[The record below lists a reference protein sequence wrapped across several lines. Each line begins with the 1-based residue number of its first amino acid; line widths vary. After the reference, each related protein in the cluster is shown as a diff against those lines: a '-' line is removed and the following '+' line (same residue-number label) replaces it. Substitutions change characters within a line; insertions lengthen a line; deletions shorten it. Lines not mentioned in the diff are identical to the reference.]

1 MVNMILA
8 PESGIRDLS
17 KQINGMELYPGII
30 DDPVK
35 GREEASSNGSATA
48 HEIGLS
54 TRFDAN
60 AGISAKPDHVR
71 S

>member
-1 MVNMILA
+1 
-8 PESGIRDLS
+8 
-17 KQINGMELYPGII
+17 
-30 DDPVK
+30 VK
-35 GREEASSNGSATA
+35 GREEANSNGSATA